1 MITRPLTLM
10 PDAVWLALRTAIEPY
25 LIGQFVV
32 PGNPTPKGRP
42 RIGRG
47 GHVRTPQATKDAEAL
62 VNRAFHRAMP
72 DWQPEPDGTYGVMIQ
87 FNTEGGSTA
96 DLDNLTKLVWDAL
109 NTTDRPARQGMWQD
123 DIQVGYAFLRL
134 VRGGDP
140 DSHIFLF
147 GAYNNGT
154 PLTKICDC
162 GTRYRGQEKTC
173 SPCRQRR
180 RTVNALLR
188 DADDEQAA
196 AELDRLKRAAFSYLT
211 ACMIGTDRSPSVAQI
226 AEHLTVTEHRT
237 RTVITALIE
246 DGCVARDARKLRIVK
261 PLGVAA

>member
-1 MITRPLTLM
+1 MITATPV
-10 PDAVWLALRTAIEPY
+10 PDGVWLALRHAIEPY

-42 RIGRG
+42 RLGRG
-47 GHVRTPQATKDAEAL
+47 GHVITPKTTKDAEAL
-62 VNRAFHRAMP
+62 VNDAFHRAMP

-109 NTTDRPARQGMWQD
+109 NTTDRPHRNGLWQD
-123 DIQVGYAFLRL
+123 DIQVGYAFLRI

-140 DSHIFLF
+140 DTHVMLF

-154 PLTKICDC
+154 PMTRVCNC
-162 GTRYRGQEKTC
+162 GSRYRGQEKAC
-173 SPCRQRR
+173 YACRKRR
-180 RTVNALLR
+180 RAVAALLR
-188 DADDEQAA
+188 DTDNEQAA
-196 AELDRLKRAAFSYLT
+196 AELDRQKRAAFSYLT
-211 ACMIGTDRSPSVAQI
+211 ACMIGTDRSPTTAQI
-226 AEHLTVTEHRT
+226 AAHLGVTEGRA

-246 DGCVARDARKLRIVK
+246 DGCVARAGRKLQIIK